1 MPFLRICLLFSFV
14 LAAALVATAQDAGQN
29 RWQVA
34 SPNGQIV
41 FVLSN
46 GGAGPASLRYSVDFH
61 GKPLLDEGE
70 LGLDLQGQPALG
82 PGMHYAGSKPG
93 SADETYTIPVGKT
106 KEVRDH
112 YNSLVVDFE
121 GESGTKLSVEV
132 RAFDD
137 GVAFRYVVPE
147 QPSIKSVHIT
157 AERTQFRYSNDAT
170 LYPLVVSGFQSSYE
184 DDYQMRT
191 VGSLHRDWLVA
202 LPLLAEVPGTGW
214 VAITEAHI
222 ADYAGMYLRSDKPL
236 FSLKAELSPKV
247 DVPGVAVDATAPFQS
262 PWRVLM
268 IGDAPGRLIESNIIL
283 NLNPPS
289 KIADTS
295 WVQAGKSAWD
305 WWSGDWATGV
315 NFTTGMNTATLKHY
329 IEFASD
335 SGFPYMLIDA
345 GWALPTPG
353 AKPGDYADQADIT
366 RYNPTVDI
374 PELLRYA

>member
-1 MPFLRICLLFSFV
+1 MPLLRICLRICFV
-14 LAAALVATAQDAGQN
+14 FAAAFLAPAQDAGQG
-29 RWQVA
+29 RWQVT

-46 GGAGPASLRYSVDFH
+46 GSLGAGPAALRYSVDFH
-61 GKPLLDEGE
+61 GKRLLDEGE
-70 LGLDLQGQPALG
+70 LGLDLQGSRRLVRACT
-82 PGMHYAGSKPG
+82 YVGSKPG
-93 SADETYTIPVGKT
+93 SADETYSIPVGKT

-121 GESGTKLSVEV
+121 GESGTRLSVEV

-137 GVAFRYVVPE
+137 GVAFRYIVPE
-147 QPSIKSVHIT
+147 QPSIKGVQIT
-157 AERTQFRYSNDAT
+157 AERTQFRYSKDAT

-191 VGSLHRDWLVA
+191 VGSLHHDWLVA

-222 ADYAGMYLRSDKPL
+222 DNYAGMYLRSDKPL

-247 DVPGVAVDATAPFQS
+247 DEPGVAVDATAPFQS

-268 IGDAPGRLIESNIIL
+268 IGDAPGRLIESNILL

-295 WVQAGKSAWD
+295 WIQAGKSAWD

-315 NFTTGMNTATLKHY
+315 NFHPGNEYRNLK
-329 IEFASD
+329 
-335 SGFPYMLIDA
+335 
-345 GWALPTPG
+345 ALH
-353 AKPGDYADQADIT
+353 
-366 RYNPTVDI
+366 
-374 PELLRYA
+374 